1 MNPASPAPNPEVTF
15 PTAARIASRLKSI
28 WQRTRQLKEASA
40 GFALRKALVL
50 ATLLPITVCASLIP
64 NTTVQEVV
72 PWLVTIGALTMAAYF
87 GHILLFRLQCSLLE
101 FCLIIAALGNLE
113 GLLLTTPGIFSVG
126 REWVMVLAPLGVA
139 WLFYGA
145 VIGLMQA
152 ELSGRR
158 GTLSRLFHI
167 VSGWLNTGALA
178 MLSVGVFIC
187 SYRERT
193 QLIPKNLGTWAIP
206 LMVLGALGLVLRF
219 WLGRAARRTAKE
231 LVFREKPEAINAGPN
246 VP

>member
-1 MNPASPAPNPEVTF
+1 VNTASPAPIPEVAI
-15 PTAARIASRLKSI
+15 PTATRTVKASRLKSI
-28 WQRTRQLKEASA
+28 WQRRRQLKDAAA
-40 GFALRKALVL
+40 GFDLRKALIL
-50 ATLLPITVCASLIP
+50 ATLLPLSMLALSIP
-64 NTTVQEVV
+64 NTTVQEII
-72 PWLVTIGALTMAAYF
+72 PWLLMIGALTTAAYF

-113 GLLLTTPGIFSVG
+113 GMLLTTPGIFSIG

-152 ELSGRR
+152 ELCGRR
-158 GTLSRLFHI
+158 GAFMRLFHI

-178 MLSVGVFIC
+178 MLGMGTALWL
-187 SYRERT
+187 YRHDTKMLTR
-193 QLIPKNLGTWAIP
+193 NVSAWAIP

-219 WLGRAARRTAKE
+219 WLGRSARRAAKE
-231 LVFREKPEAINAGPN
+231 LVFSATPEATK
-246 VP
+246 